1 MSIKRQFLTM
11 FIIFKDTFQ
20 HFTSYAQ
27 HFTSF
32 KLVVQG
38 KTDLLTK
45 KQHFGSETNIY
56 LKHN

>member
-11 FIIFKDTFQ
+11 FVIFKDTFQ

-38 KTDLLTK
+38 KTDLLTNK
-45 KQHFGSETNIY
+45 KTTFW
-56 LKHN
+56 L

>member
-1 MSIKRQFLTM
+1 M

-20 HFTSYAQ
+20 HLTSYAQ
-27 HFTSF
+27 HFISF

-38 KTDLLTK
+38 KTELLTK
-45 KQHFGSETNIY
+45 QQHFGSETNID